1 MDARIR
7 IFLRIIEERGG
18 ILATASNEIAKL
30 LGLGKPHLLRLFR
43 KEVGKAL
50 RRHLLEVRMTR
61 AARLLSYAA
70 LPIKTIS
77 SQCGYTL
84 VSNFHR
90 DFKIVHGM
98 TPARMRFRYMNN
110 QPRENLAD
118 PVDLSFDIA
127 ECFDAKQVDGPELIP
142 HGHKEQ
148 PKY

>member
-7 IFLRIIEERGG
+7 IFLRIIEECGG
-18 ILATASNEIAKL
+18 ILATTSSEIARL

-43 KEVGKAL
+43 KEIGKTL

-61 AARLLSYAA
+61 AARLLRNAS

-98 TPARMRFRYMNN
+98 TPAKMRFRYMNS
-110 QPRENLAD
+110 QSRESLPD
-118 PVDLSFDIA
+118 SIDLSLSTVEYFDP
-127 ECFDAKQVDGPELIP
+127 KQVDGPELIP
-142 HGHKEQ
+142 HSHKEQ

>member
-7 IFLRIIEERGG
+7 IFLRIIEECGG
-18 ILATASNEIAKL
+18 ILATTSNEIARL

-43 KEVGKAL
+43 KEVGKTL

-61 AARLLSYAA
+61 AARLLKDAS

-90 DFKIVHGM
+90 DFKVVHGM
-98 TPARMRFRYMNN
+98 TPAQMRLRYMNT
-110 QPRENLAD
+110 QLRENLPD
-118 PVDLSFDIA
+118 PIELSLGTAEFFDP
-127 ECFDAKQVDGPELIP
+127 KQVDSPELMP
-142 HGHKEQ
+142 SGHKRTA
-148 PKY
+148 